1 MSDTDNKKSESE
13 YIYRK
18 KVDRLLDG
26 LAARL
31 SSESEDES
39 ERRQDAVNTM
49 SESVGRVAKR
59 VEKVREEVEKLKQKS
74 AEFQIKIE
82 ALGSNASRTNAEVSI
97 LKADY
102 KEGAKSIDATLLKF
116 TEVFADLAANIGIMS
131 ADVGN
136 MKNMREKD
144 SMNISELYKKHDT
157 EVEEERAELKEQIKV
172 QLKRR
177 HAWALALVTIASP
190 VLFWVVKYLWFGN
203 G

>member
-26 LAARL
+26 LASRL
-31 SSESEDES
+31 SSESEEES

-74 AEFQIKIE
+74 AEFQLKIE

-97 LKADY
+97 LKQDY
-102 KEGAKSIDATLLKF
+102 KEGAKSIDATLLRF

-131 ADVGN
+131 VDVGN
-136 MKNMREKD
+136 MKSMREKD

-177 HAWALALVTIASP
+177 HAWALVIVTIASP

>member
-26 LAARL
+26 LASRL
-31 SSESEDES
+31 SSESEEES

-74 AEFQIKIE
+74 AEFQLKIE

-97 LKADY
+97 LKQDY
-102 KEGAKSIDATLLKF
+102 KEGAKSIDATLLRF

-131 ADVGN
+131 VDVGN
-136 MKNMREKD
+136 MKSMREKD

-177 HAWALALVTIASP
+177 HAWALVMVTIASP

>member
-26 LAARL
+26 LASRL
-31 SSESEDES
+31 SSESEEES

-74 AEFQIKIE
+74 AEFQLKIE
-82 ALGSNASRTNAEVSI
+82 ALGSNASRTNVEVSI

-102 KEGAKSIDATLLKF
+102 KEGAKSIDATLLRF

-131 ADVGN
+131 VDVGN
-136 MKNMREKD
+136 MKSMREKD

-177 HAWALALVTIASP
+177 HAWALVMVTIASP